1 MSHQENVPYEVVQCV
16 LPQGQLLYNALTQG
30 ATFATLSL
38 IHDKSG
44 LLFKGLATP
53 LNFSP

>member
-1 MSHQENVPYEVVQCV
+1 MSHWENLPYEVGQCV
-16 LPQGQLLYNALTQG
+16 LPQGQLYNPFTQG
-30 ATFATLSL
+30 ATFAMLSL